1 MFDFFKIRFAEDEK
15 GKIHMFTDFLKQD
28 KDGFFVTNNQQNGMF
43 MLLEGLIETLK
54 KNDLE
59 SLK

>member
-1 MFDFFKIRFAEDEK
+1 MEDDK
-15 GKIHMFTDFLKQD
+15 GKIHMFTDFLNQD
-28 KDGFFVTNNQQNGMF
+28 KDGFFVTINQQKGMF
-43 MLLEGLIETLK
+43 MLLEKLIESLK

>member
-1 MFDFFKIRFAEDEK
+1 MQPFFKIRFMEDDK
-15 GKIHMFTDFLKQD
+15 GKIHMLTDFLNQD
-28 KDGFFVTNNQQNGMF
+28 KDGFFVTINQQKGMF
-43 MLLEGLIETLK
+43 MLLEKLIETLK